1 MMRNDESGNRG
12 RRVDRGEG
20 LTIIEVAHPEYW
32 ANVIKGQEIQVGNAI
47 VYRFVKVLG
56 GNRLLVRRVEKPT

>member
-1 MMRNDESGNRG
+1 MKATDGTRG

-20 LTIIEVAHPEYW
+20 LTIIEVQHPEYW
-32 ANVIKGQEIQVGNAI
+32 TKNLQGHEISVGNNI
-47 VYRFVKVLG
+47 VYRFVKALG